1 MSSPTHLVLLTQ
13 GFPYGQVE
21 PFIDNEL
28 VELAQRFSRVTVVPL
43 TARAG
48 RPIRQ
53 LPPGVELE
61 DIFPLPRRQI
71 GKIVAEL
78 PRALHMQKGLS
89 ARQKLFEVLWLTK
102 MAALAAQVRKRLAA
116 GDERRIYY
124 GYWLSNTAAVAQIL
138 HSGDERSIAVA
149 RGHGGDIYMHR
160 AARGFHPGRRHH
172 RQLRHVFPVS
182 NAGVVALQEQGF
194 DPARLSVARLGV
206 TQSPIAKYVP
216 EHQWRMVTCSNT
228 APVKRLDLIAR
239 AVALLADQGYPIRWL
254 HVGDT
259 QMAQGSLAD
268 LLSHLGSP
276 PTVLSAAGR
285 LPATQ
290 VREAIRDFAPHVFV
304 NASSTEGVPV
314 AVMEAF
320 SLSLPVLATDAGGTG
335 EIVRDRDNGHLLP
348 VEICANELAEAIK
361 NFAELPQDTVRRYR
375 NAALETWR
383 SVCDAHTNYQHFATA
398 LERLS
403 GQ

>member
-21 PFIDNEL
+21 PFIDTEL

-89 ARQKLFEVLWLTK
+89 ARQKLFEALWLTK

-182 NAGVVALQEQGF
+182 NAGVAALQEQGF
-194 DPARLSVARLGV
+194 DPTRLSVARLGV

-216 EHQWRMVTCSNT
+216 DHQWRMVTCSNT

-259 QMAQGSLAD
+259 QMPEGSLSD
-268 LLSHLGSP
+268 LLTEFGCTP
-276 PTVLSAAGR
+276 AVLTATGHV
-285 LPATQ
+285 PADQ
-290 VREAIRDFAPHVFV
+290 VRKQISEFSPHVFV

-320 SLSLPVLATDAGGTG
+320 SLGLPVIATNAGGTG
-335 EIVRDRDNGHLLP
+335 EIVTDNHNGTLLP
-348 VEICANELAEAIK
+348 VEISADDLADAIR
-361 NFAELPQDTVRRYR
+361 NFAQLPAATVQSYR
-375 NAALETWR
+375 AAALTTWR
-383 SVCDAHTNYQHFATA
+383 STCDAHQNYENFGAA
-398 LERLS
+398 LVDLEP
-403 GQ
+403 Q